1 MSGHM
6 PLREVLKE
14 RARRRGEVVEMVR
27 AYAEKLGE
35 KLGGV
40 SVVLFGSYAR
50 GDFNLWSD
58 IDVIIVSESFRG
70 VKIVERCTSLGD
82 PPERLSPICWTP
94 EEAAK
99 LLKKRRLDR
108 GAEGFCGNTRRLW
121 PLPFNIVFQFH
132 SEAAERIAADG
143 TLLLQLS

>member
-6 PLREVLKE
+6 PLREVLEE

-35 KLGGV
+35 RLGRV

-58 IDVIIVSESFRG
+58 IDVIIVSESFKG
-70 VKIVERCTSLGD
+70 MKIVERCTTLGD
-82 PPERLSPICWTP
+82 PPERLSSICWTP

-99 LLKKRRLDR
+99 LLKKSTWIEALKDSVVIRDDYGLFPSTSYFNSIAGRRS
-108 GAEGFCGNTRRLW
+108 
-121 PLPFNIVFQFH
+121 V
-132 SEAAERIAADG
+132 
-143 TLLLQLS
+143 